1 MAPFFITLLAAP
13 GSTPVP
19 PRRWLVPAPADTTL
33 TMRSYRDGQWFW
45 VMVLGVTLTG
55 CGSDDE
61 VGPGGAGSTATGGS
75 GGAGGSGGS
84 ASGAGGGGGSGAGG
98 VNPLGIYGVGNL
110 DDDDENGQ
118 ADWED
123 ALFDGDNDIATFTL
137 PADLV
142 AQVQPADTVE
152 LSLTGQV
159 DEIRIWHGTETVLGA
174 GASGSSHV
182 LSGADAGAELRAEFA
197 DFLSG
202 GTLTVRHLGGGDTE
216 LQVIEMPLRSA
227 PLAMNHHRQPAE
239 HVWAVQTNNNGDMVQ
254 AFQAVL
260 GSRFTVIQNS
270 DRWIQDELE
279 WATATAPGMRM
290 DIAMDSIRDRNLD
303 AWVKGLEAPDV
314 QPITWGVAGTDT
326 TEDKFGNLEA
336 APAHTAGGVSYTH
349 GRIYYGATD
358 QVGPTDVLTTFL
370 DDQLLQAPLRLD
382 VEWLCVG
389 HVDEFLTFIP
399 DPSSAKGFKLL
410 YADVDA
416 AYAVLQAMNPSTS
429 IPRYSGTHGYSTVGA
444 LLNDNQL
451 TALNTDVQDDYLTPI
466 LDQLKAAL
474 DLDESDVIR
483 IPSLFE
489 RVNCSYSSAWME
501 TAALIPGMVNLTA
514 VNVEGEPIHLFIPD
528 PFMRGNGD
536 PQSAD
541 PVIAAVQA
549 QLPGYELH
557 FVDDWYG
564 YHVMMGE
571 VHCGTNVTRT
581 PTADWWAESMH
592 LLGGQ

>member
-1 MAPFFITLLAAP
+1 MALKGHVTPGPAAVQPWLASA
-13 GSTPVP
+13 
-19 PRRWLVPAPADTTL
+19 AADTTM
-33 TMRSYRDGQWFW
+33 TMGRYGGCQWLL
-45 VMVLGVTLTG
+45 VMVLGAAVAG

-75 GGAGGSGGS
+75 GGFGGAGAAGGAGGSGGS
-84 ASGAGGGGGSGAGG
+84 GGGT

-110 DDDDENGQ
+110 DDDDENGT
-118 ADWED
+118 ADWD
-123 ALFDGDNDIATFTL
+123 DTLFEGDNDITSFSL
-137 PADLV
+137 PPDLV

-152 LSLTGQV
+152 LSLSGQV
-159 DEIRIWHGTETVLGA
+159 DEIRIFHGGELVLGA
-174 GASGSSHV
+174 GAPASPFV
-182 LSGADAGAELRAEFA
+182 LPGAEAGAELEAEFA
-197 DFLSG
+197 DFLRV
-202 GTLTVRHLGGGDTE
+202 GTLAVRHLAGGTSEVG
-216 LQVIEMPLRSA
+216 LVEMPLMSA
-227 PLAMNHHRQPAE
+227 PLAMNHHMQPVE
-239 HVWAVQTNNNGDMVQ
+239 HVWAVQTNNNGEMLQ
-254 AFQAVL
+254 AFQDVL
-260 GSRFTVIQNS
+260 GSRFTVIQNP
-270 DRWIQDELE
+270 DRWVQDELE
-279 WATATAPGMRM
+279 WATATAPGIRM

-303 AWVKGLEAPDV
+303 AWVKGLKAPDV
-314 QPITWGVAGTDT
+314 QPITWGLAGTDT

-336 APAHTAGGVSYTH
+336 VTAHTAGGTTYTH

-358 QVGPTDVLTTFL
+358 QVGPNDILTTFL
-370 DDQLLQAPLRLD
+370 DDQLLQAPLQLD

-399 DPSSAKGFKLL
+399 DPSSAKGLKLL

-416 AYAVLQAMNPSTS
+416 AYAVLQSMSPSAS
-429 IPRYSGTHGYSTVGA
+429 IPRYSGTHGYSTVGS
-444 LLNDNQL
+444 LLNDSQL
-451 TALNTDVQDDYLTPI
+451 TALNHDIRDDYLTPI

-474 DLDESDVIR
+474 ELDESDVIR

-501 TAALIPGMVNLTA
+501 TAALIPGMVNLVVA
-514 VNVEGEPIHLFIPD
+514 NVEGEPIHLFIPD

-541 PVIAAVQA
+541 PMIAAVEA
-549 QLPGYELH
+549 LLPGFELH

-571 VHCGTNVTRT
+571 VHCGTNFTRT
-581 PTADWWAESMH
+581 PTADWWADSMH